1 MIKKVDHIAFAVKD
15 LKKTITHAEKLGGKH
30 LFTVQIEKRGYEV
43 AAMQFGEAVLTFLR
57 PIREDSA
64 VQDYLN
70 ERGEGLH
77 HIGLEVENL
86 DEYINKL
93 ESEGINIPVKR
104 LGGSDR
110 REILADEK
118 DGFGYVLQL
127 IEWKGGPD
135 IPAEE
140 RMARFSNFPRSQ
152 LS

>member
-15 LKKTITHAEKLGGKH
+15 LNKTLAHAEKLGGKH

-43 AAMQFGEAVLTFLR
+43 AAVRFGEAVLTFLT
-57 PIREDSA
+57 PMREDSA

-70 ERGEGLH
+70 ERGEGVH
-77 HIGLEVENL
+77 HIGLEVESL

-93 ESEGINIPVKR
+93 ESEGLNIPVKR
-104 LGGSDR
+104 LGGTDR
-110 REILADEK
+110 REILTEEK

-135 IPAEE
+135 MPIEE
-140 RMARFSNFPRSQ
+140 RMARFNEFPREN